1 MLIIVKL
8 KLCML
13 YKSFLDERDVLF
25 DVLHFVYK
33 NSCYRADSEL
43 EIPKKIPTFVGI

>member
-1 MLIIVKL
+1 
-8 KLCML
+8 ML

-33 NSCYRADSEL
+33 NSRYRTNR
-43 EIPKKIPTFVGI
+43 EIEIQKKIPTFVGILYGHL